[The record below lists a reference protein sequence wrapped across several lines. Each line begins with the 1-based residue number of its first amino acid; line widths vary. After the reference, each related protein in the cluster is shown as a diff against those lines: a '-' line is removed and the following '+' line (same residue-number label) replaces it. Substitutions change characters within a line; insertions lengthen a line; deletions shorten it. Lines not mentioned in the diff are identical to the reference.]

1 VFGELALVG
10 GGPRTADAIA
20 DSDIVV
26 LVLTRAALAEIG
38 AERPALAG
46 RLVANL
52 AKILSER
59 LRTTTFALRAS

>member
-20 DSDIVV
+20 DTDVVV
-26 LVLTRAALAEIG
+26 LVLTKGMLADIG

-46 RLVANL
+46 SLVANL
-52 AKILSER
+52 AKILSDR